1 MGWDCPPP
9 HCPVVWGDKSH
20 IDCTVSSTHPSPKAK
35 RHLDCFNH
43 FITGHGW
50 TEWGATCGMDSVGG
64 LRNYC
69 VLAGSLDPQG
79 RSNLGNISSPAVLAK
94 LAVVTNKHTTS
105 VTQTASYVT
114 GRGLIRVHKYSLTN
128 FQEISRIHFLN
139 SRRFLRDK
147 PYNIKMQVKFA
158 MSISEHG
165 MMSSD
170 QCSSLCLRSQWSCL
184 PEDFTMYS
192 ALKTARRAKITLL
205 IIKFSRSIN
214 KIPGN
219 FQEQF

>member
-1 MGWDCPPP
+1 MGCHLRHGLGRRTEELLCISWEPRSPRKKQFGEHLQPRCFSKTRGSDQQAHYVCNTDGILCYWTWPNKGPQIQP
-9 HCPVVWGDKSH
+9 NQFPGD
-20 IDCTVSSTHPSPKAK
+20 I
-35 RHLDCFNH
+35 L
-43 FITGHGW
+43 
-50 TEWGATCGMDSVGG
+50 
-64 LRNYC
+64 
-69 VLAGSLDPQG
+69 
-79 RSNLGNISSPAVLAK
+79 
-94 LAVVTNKHTTS
+94 
-105 VTQTASYVT
+105 
-114 GRGLIRVHKYSLTN
+114 
-128 FQEISRIHFLN
+128 LN

-219 FQEQF
+219 FQYFQEQF